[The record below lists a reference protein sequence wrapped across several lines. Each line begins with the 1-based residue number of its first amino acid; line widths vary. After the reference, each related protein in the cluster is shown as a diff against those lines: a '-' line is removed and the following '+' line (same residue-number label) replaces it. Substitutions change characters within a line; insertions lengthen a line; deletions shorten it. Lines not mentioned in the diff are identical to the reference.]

1 MSVEILEKKF
11 GFKQDGYE
19 YMFVITQC
27 VVLMSVTVI
36 RFFAMRSAMDHYN
49 LNPEPAPH
57 ELELPPLAQQAQN
70 QVLPQN
76 DHNVVGSA
84 SDDEWRML
92 VD

>member
-1 MSVEILEKKF
+1 MH
-11 GFKQDGYE
+11 E

-27 VVLMSVTVI
+27 VVLMSVIVI
-36 RFFAMRSAMDHYN
+36 RSFAMRSAMDHYN
-49 LNPEPAPH
+49 LNLGPAPH

-70 QVLPQN
+70 QVLPQT
-76 DHNVVGSA
+76 DPNVAGAA